1 MATPPRFTGR
11 PLRQRPPDGEVRQ
24 SQIVTTYGP
33 GALVDLIHDAVVV
46 GGLDFWHF
54 GQGDGVPVDEPR
66 LRDALILRFQKDKN
80 RRPLHPTSPFRRPPI
95 GGARDATTS
104 VGIDVLEFPR
114 WFVCQNPRC
123 RALVMATHLDRV
135 RDRYWHACD
144 DGKNHEC
151 VPVRFV
157 AACKHGHIDEFPWMG
172 WVHEKVDGGVCGSSR
187 LFLKEGATGD
197 FGDITVSCACGARRR
212 LIEASHDAANPRCR
226 GRRPWLGTEGD
237 EECDQPIR
245 LLTRSASHVYF
256 SQVESAVSIPEPAF
270 SLRDV
275 VQDNWDVLQNVTSA
289 DMLAMFR
296 VAVPKLKA
304 LGDAAPELV
313 LQTIANIRD
322 GVPAAREPMR
332 TAEYRMLI
340 GAPPEAPGETPTT
353 EEFFHARRV
362 DVPLLPGI
370 ASVVLVKKLRQV
382 RVQVGFTRLESA
394 TANLQGE
401 FDLGVRSQQLGLNT
415 DWLPASEIIG
425 EGIFIQLD
433 EAKVHAW
440 ETSPAVVARE
450 EGLKA
455 GFQAWAAQR
464 NPDAVFPGARFYLLH
479 SLAHMIATALSIECG
494 YPASAITE
502 RLYCASHDD
511 PLPMAGLML
520 LTGSPSAEG
529 SLGGLVEE
537 GRRLKHHLQRAL
549 NVARLCSND
558 PVCAQHSPGGD
569 LAERHLEG
577 AACHG
582 CLYVAECS
590 CERFNN
596 FLDRA
601 LVVPTLG
608 PTGCAFF
615 GDTE

>member
-24 SQIVTTYGP
+24 SQVVTTYGP
-33 GALVDLIHDAVVV
+33 GALVDLVHDAVIV

-54 GQGDGVPVDEPR
+54 GPGDGQPIDEPR
-66 LRDALILRFQKDKN
+66 LRDALALRFQKME
-80 RRPLHPTSPFRRPPI
+80 RPLHPQAPFRRPPASN
-95 GGARDATTS
+95 GRDAAPS
-104 VGIDVLEFPR
+104 RGIDVLEFPR

-123 RALVMATHLDRV
+123 RALEMAGNRE
-135 RDRYWHACD
+135 RRKDRYWHDCD
-144 DGKNHEC
+144 DGKAHEC

-157 AACKHGHIDEFPWMG
+157 AACKNGHIDEFPWMG
-172 WVHEKVDGGVCGSSR
+172 WTHEKVDGGLCDRPR
-187 LFLKEGATGD
+187 LRLIEGATGD
-197 FGDITVSCACGARRR
+197 FADITVSCVCGARRR
-212 LIEASHDAANPRCR
+212 LIEASVDAANPHCR
-226 GRRPWLGTEGD
+226 GRRPWLGSEGD
-237 EECDQPIR
+237 EKCDQPIR

-275 VQDNWDVLQNVTSA
+275 VQDNWDVLQNISNPEI
-289 DMLAMFR
+289 LAMFR
-296 VAVPKLKA
+296 TNVPKLKA
-304 LGDAAPELV
+304 LGDAAPDLI
-313 LQTIANIRD
+313 LQTIAHIRD
-322 GVPAAREPMR
+322 GIPAAREPMR

-340 GAPPEAPGETPTT
+340 GAPPEAPGETPRSK
-353 EEFFHARRV
+353 EVFHARRV
-362 DVPLLPGI
+362 DVPVQAGI
-370 ASVVLVKKLRQV
+370 AAVVLVKKLRQV
-382 RVQVGFTRLESA
+382 RVQVGFTRLESS

-415 DWLPASEIIG
+415 DWLPASEING
-425 EGIFIQLD
+425 EGIFLQLD
-433 EAKVHAW
+433 EARVRTW
-440 ETSPAVVARE
+440 ETNPAVVARE
-450 EGLKA
+450 DALKA

-494 YPASAITE
+494 YPASSITE
-502 RLYCASHDD
+502 RLYCAPHDD
-511 PLPMAGLML
+511 AVPMAGLML

-549 NVARLCSND
+549 DVGRLCSND

-608 PTGCAFF
+608 PTSCAFF
-615 GDTE
+615 GDAE